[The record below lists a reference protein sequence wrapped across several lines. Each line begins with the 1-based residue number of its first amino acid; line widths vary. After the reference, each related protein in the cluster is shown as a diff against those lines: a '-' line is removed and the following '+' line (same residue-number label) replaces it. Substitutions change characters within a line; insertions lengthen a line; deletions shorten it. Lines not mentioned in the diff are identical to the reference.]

1 MRTSARPNPNV
12 IQLRPATIADIDVLV
27 DLERRA
33 FNADVI
39 TRRSFRHLLT
49 SPSSV
54 AIVAG
59 YHGRLGGYAL
69 VLFRPKTTTARLYSI
84 AVDPKLSGRGI
95 GPTLIAAAEAE
106 ALKRDC
112 VWMRLE
118 VHVDNAKAIARYSKA
133 GYRQFGRR
141 ADYYEDGGDAL
152 RFEKRLQPHLP
163 ALKTAPPYRH
173 QTTEFTCGPACLMM
187 ALAWA
192 DPTRRLEPGLEF
204 RLWREATTIFMTAG
218 HGGCGPF
225 GLAVASRRH
234 GLDPQVYVNRPGP
247 HFLNTVRSEGKR
259 RVMRLTQADF
269 RREADALGIPTHM
282 KALSE
287 SELMRA
293 FDSGAVAIV
302 LVSGY
307 QLLRRRDPHWV
318 LAFGHDGHYVLVH
331 DPAARKDDQ
340 DIAIAA
346 ETYAVPWAEFERMTR
361 FGPDH
366 LRAAIVIRKGPQP

>member
-1 MRTSARPNPNV
+1 
-12 IQLRPATIADIDVLV
+12 
-27 DLERRA
+27 
-33 FNADVI
+33 
-39 TRRSFRHLLT
+39 
-49 SPSSV
+49 
-54 AIVAG
+54 
-59 YHGRLGGYAL
+59 
-69 VLFRPKTTTARLYSI
+69 
-84 AVDPKLSGRGI
+84 
-95 GPTLIAAAEAE
+95 
-106 ALKRDC
+106 
-112 VWMRLE
+112 
-118 VHVDNAKAIARYSKA
+118 
-133 GYRQFGRR
+133 
-141 ADYYEDGGDAL
+141 
-152 RFEKRLQPHLP
+152 
-163 ALKTAPPYRH
+163 
-173 QTTEFTCGPACLMM
+173 
-187 ALAWA
+187 
-192 DPTRRLEPGLEF
+192 
-204 RLWREATTIFMTAG
+204 
-218 HGGCGPF
+218 
-225 GLAVASRRH
+225 
-234 GLDPQVYVNRPGP
+234 
-247 HFLNTVRSEGKR
+247 
-259 RVMRLTQADF
+259 MRLTQADF